1 MQPQTLTEYWESFQQ
16 TVMPDIRKDGMTY
29 RMARKTFLFGATA
42 ILSKI
47 EDELRLLPDDASP
60 LDKGAAVQRALGD
73 AANELAGLSRPQPR
87 EPREPREPP
96 RLVSLH

>member
-1 MQPQTLTEYWESFQQ
+1 MKPQTLAEYWDSFQQ

-47 EDELRLLPDDASP
+47 EDELRLLPDEATP
-60 LDKGAAVQRALGD
+60 LEKGAAVQRAIGD
-73 AANELAGLSRPQPR
+73 AANELGALNRPKPR
-87 EPREPREPP
+87 EEKHLIVTAP
-96 RLVSLH
+96 L